1 MELFDV
7 IEKRA
12 SVRRY
17 QPKPLENEKL
27 QRILGAMRRAPS
39 AVNRQKWIFCAAVSP
54 EIKAQIAQ
62 ATSFDWVNNAGAII
76 AVCGTDCGMMTNSHR
91 SDTVDLSIAL
101 TFGMLAAED
110 LGLGSCWIAH
120 YEEPA
125 LRAILGLPEECSVA
139 SILTVGYPDESPAPR
154 ARKPLEDIVR
164 IL

>member
-1 MELFDV
+1 MEFFDIV
-7 IEKRA
+7 EKRA

-17 QPKPLENEKL
+17 QPKPIESEKL
-27 QRILGAMRRAPS
+27 DRILQAMRRAPS
-39 AVNRQKWIFCAAVSP
+39 AVNRQEWIFCAAVSP
-54 EIKAQIAQ
+54 EIKAQLAQ
-62 ATSFDWVNNAGAII
+62 LTKFDWVNQAGAVI

-120 YEEPA
+120 YTEPEIK
-125 LRAILGLPEECSVA
+125 AILGLPEEYSVA
-139 SILTVGYPDESPAPR
+139 SILTVGYPDEAPAPR
-154 ARKPLEDIVR
+154 PRKPLSDIVR